1 MHGGDR
7 TDCLPR
13 ALSGGLAVRTD
24 GHGSFSA
31 RDLTYMDMALEEA
44 RGAAEAGDVP
54 VGAVLVRATPS
65 GDAVLAIGRN
75 TRERDHTA
83 LGHAEINA
91 IGDACRACGAWRL
104 ADCTLYVTLEPC
116 PMCAGAILG
125 ARIGRVVC
133 GTRDPAAGAMGSVW
147 SVHSHPATVQALTV
161 EYGCREAECRAL
173 LRDFFRARRGSG
185 KNPDGSA

>member
-1 MHGGDR
+1 M
-7 TDCLPR
+7 
-13 ALSGGLAVRTD
+13 TD
-24 GHGSFSA
+24 GHEAFSA
-31 RDLTYMDMALEEA
+31 RDLTYMAMALEEA
-44 RGAAEAGDVP
+44 RGGIRCRRCGGPLVKAEIAAP
-54 VGAVLVRATPS
+54 VKP
-65 GDAVLAIGRN
+65 IGRN

>member
-1 MHGGDR
+1 
-7 TDCLPR
+7 
-13 ALSGGLAVRTD
+13 
-24 GHGSFSA
+24 
-31 RDLTYMDMALEEA
+31 
-44 RGAAEAGDVP
+44 
-54 VGAVLVRATPS
+54 
-65 GDAVLAIGRN
+65 
-75 TRERDHTA
+75 
-83 LGHAEINA
+83 
-91 IGDACRACGAWRL
+91 
-104 ADCTLYVTLEPC
+104 
-116 PMCAGAILG
+116 MCAGAILG

>member
-1 MHGGDR
+1 M
-7 TDCLPR
+7 
-13 ALSGGLAVRTD
+13 TD
-24 GHGSFSA
+24 GHEAFSA
-31 RDLTYMDMALEEA
+31 RDLAYMDMALEEA
-44 RGAAEAGDVP
+44 RGAADAGDVP
-54 VGAVLVRATPS
+54 VGAVLVRATLS

-133 GTRDPAAGAMGSVW
+133 GTRDPAAGAIASGQSTAIPRPYKPSLSNTDAAKRNAGRCCATFSVR
-147 SVHSHPATVQALTV
+147 VADPERTRTDQPERKRKALPP
-161 EYGCREAECRAL
+161 RI
-173 LRDFFRARRGSG
+173 
-185 KNPDGSA
+185 

>member
-1 MHGGDR
+1 M
-7 TDCLPR
+7 
-13 ALSGGLAVRTD
+13 TD
-24 GHGSFSA
+24 GHEAFSA

-104 ADCTLYVTLEPC
+104 ADCTL
-116 PMCAGAILG
+116 
-125 ARIGRVVC
+125 
-133 GTRDPAAGAMGSVW
+133 
-147 SVHSHPATVQALTV
+147 
-161 EYGCREAECRAL
+161 
-173 LRDFFRARRGSG
+173 
-185 KNPDGSA
+185 